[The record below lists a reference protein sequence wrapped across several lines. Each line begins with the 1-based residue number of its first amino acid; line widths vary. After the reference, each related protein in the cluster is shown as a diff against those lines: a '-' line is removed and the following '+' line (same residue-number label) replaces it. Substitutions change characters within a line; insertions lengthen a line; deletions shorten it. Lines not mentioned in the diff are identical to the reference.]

1 MVTDVTELNNVN
13 AAATDRILGLFA
25 RGDMSFE
32 DKRDILIEPSL
43 SQMVVK
49 AIEVYLEE
57 YQAKLDKIGTFQLQ
71 VLKKNEEGFLLVVS
85 NPRIK
90 HAHDATQANRA
101 LSETVALDIAVEK
114 TLEVMADMLD
124 QTLLI
129 VTADHS
135 NTMTISGYPA
145 RAADIAG

>member
-1 MVTDVTELNNVN
+1 M
-13 AAATDRILGLFA
+13 
-25 RGDMSFE
+25 
-32 DKRDILIEPSL
+32 
-43 SQMVVK
+43 
-49 AIEVYLEE
+49 
-57 YQAKLDKIGTFQLQ
+57 Q

-135 NTMTISGYPA
+135 NTMTISGYPS
-145 RAADIAG
+145 RGQGITG